1 MAPDYSEVL
10 DLWAEQAK
18 HAAASPEAIHALLR
32 ESQRGAVVLDE
43 LLDSPA
49 WNIFRSNLAGQVQ
62 GYDIERTQLRGQ
74 VEAGTLVGDE
84 RARADL
90 RLQYLRGLLEAFQ
103 IALDLPKTLIGKHAT
118 LEKVVQGNAAAKEGD
133 AHLPLPDVL
142 PTAQVRRVPG
152 KLSTAAP
159 AVRSATG
166 AARQKIS
173 RKRKRR

>member
-103 IALDLPKTLIGKHAT
+103 IALD
-118 LEKVVQGNAAAKEGD
+118 
-133 AHLPLPDVL
+133 
-142 PTAQVRRVPG
+142 VPRCASNRTG
-152 KLSTAAP
+152 PASAREAFNGGPGREVCDRGRAP
-159 AVRSATG
+159 ED
-166 AARQKIS
+166 Q
-173 RKRKRR
+173 